1 MSSRFRLI
9 GRHVG
14 RAVTAGLAV
23 FAAATPGVAQTLP
36 NGDSQ
41 SIQHDSDKARELKEP
56 SFQTREERLAAQ
68 PLDWNKTI
76 GKPTPRTLTEKE
88 RKALQNARR
97 GTSAGGAPNPKAEA
111 EARRLHP
118 DDWK

>member
-1 MSSRFRLI
+1 MSSPSRLI
-9 GRHVG
+9 GRHLSY
-14 RAVTAGLAV
+14 AMATGLAV
-23 FAAATPGVAQTLP
+23 FAAAMPGVAQTLP

-41 SIQHDSDKARELKEP
+41 SIRHDSEKARELKEP

-68 PLDWNKTI
+68 PLDWRKTV
-76 GKPTPRTLTEKE
+76 GTPTPRTLTAKE

-97 GTSAGGAPNPKAEA
+97 GASAGGAPNPKAEE